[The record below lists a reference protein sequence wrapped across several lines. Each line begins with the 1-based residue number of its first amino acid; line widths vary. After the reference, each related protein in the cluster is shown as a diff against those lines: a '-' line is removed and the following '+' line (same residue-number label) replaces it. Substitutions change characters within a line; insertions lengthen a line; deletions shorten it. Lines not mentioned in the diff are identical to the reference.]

1 MIVRMMGKWIEAMR
15 LRTIPVSI
23 SGVLAGTGLAIWQG
37 AFSIVQAVL
46 CLAFAVTA
54 QIASNFANEYYDY
67 MNGMDRKGREGFRRG
82 VTEGDISP
90 QAMKLAT
97 FGMLGLAA
105 LAGCAMLFIGGWW
118 LLPVGICILL
128 AALAYS
134 TGPYPLSH
142 HGLGDIT
149 VIMFF
154 GVVPVTL
161 TYWLQT
167 GEWTDMPV
175 VLTGSVAVGLLAANV
190 LIVNNYRDMDDDKAV
205 GKRTTVVIFGR
216 KVMGTAYLL
225 SGILAMALLF
235 PLWLEL
241 PVWALAVP
249 AIYLLLHI
257 RTWRRLVT
265 NTGALLNPVLGITA
279 RNLLMFSLML
289 LFTLVIDTL

>member
-1 MIVRMMGKWIEAMR
+1 MGKWIEAMR

-37 AFSIVQAVL
+37 AFSIVPAVL

-190 LIVNNYRDMDDDKAV
+190 LVVNNYRDMDDDKAV

-216 KVMGTAYLL
+216 KVMGTTYLL

-257 RTWRRLVT
+257 RTWSRLVT
-265 NTGALLNPVLGITA
+265 NTGAVLNQ
-279 RNLLMFSLML
+279 
-289 LFTLVIDTL
+289 DWE

>member
-1 MIVRMMGKWIEAMR
+1 MGKWIEAMR

-37 AFSIVQAVL
+37 AFSIVPAVL

-97 FGMLGLAA
+97 FGMLCLAA

-257 RTWRRLVT
+257 RTWHRLVT
-265 NTGALLNPVLGITA
+265 NTGAVLNPVLGITA

-289 LFTLVIDTL
+289 LFTLIIDTL

>member
-1 MIVRMMGKWIEAMR
+1 MGKWIEAMR

-23 SGVLAGTGLAIWQG
+23 SGVLAGTGLAIWHG
-37 AFSIVQAVL
+37 AFSIVPAVL
-46 CLAFAVTA
+46 CLAFAITA

-216 KVMGTAYLL
+216 KVMGMAYLL
-225 SGILAMALLF
+225 SGILAMALLS

-241 PVWALAVP
+241 PVWVLAVP

-265 NTGALLNPVLGITA
+265 NTGSVLNPVLGITA